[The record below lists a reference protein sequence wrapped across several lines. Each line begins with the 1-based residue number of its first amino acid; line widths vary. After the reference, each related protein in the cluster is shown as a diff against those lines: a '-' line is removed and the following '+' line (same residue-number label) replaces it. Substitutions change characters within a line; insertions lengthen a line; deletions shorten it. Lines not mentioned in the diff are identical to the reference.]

1 MLKSP
6 AFLRS
11 ARFAFLLAGAV
22 IASRTGFA
30 DAAADAEAIRAA
42 GAAYKQALE
51 RGDGKALAAI
61 WMPDGDIIDAAG
73 VVLKGRESVEVL
85 EPAPANAAAKTAPT
99 FTIKETSLRFL
110 TADVAVEDGAVEVTP
125 PGGSATLRGRFSA
138 VWVRHEGAWKLAAL
152 REARGEPA
160 SGSETLADLAW
171 MVGDW
176 TAVEGAKPGE
186 PAAAKATIEMTVRWN
201 PTKTFLLR
209 DMKITPPGAAADAA
223 IHVTQRIGWDPLSK
237 SIHSWVFSSDGGHGE
252 ATWSRDDGSWVART
266 TAVLPDGS
274 QTSSLNIYSFDGKDR
289 CVWRSLP
296 THVGGEHMPQVNM
309 TLVRKPGT
317 DTQGGAR

>member
-1 MLKSP
+1 MPKPRSIISP
-6 AFLRS
+6 G
-11 ARFAFLLAGAV
+11 LLALLLVAV
-22 IASRTGFA
+22 VGRASAA
-30 DAAADAEAIRAA
+30 DAAADAAAIRAA
-42 GAAYKQALE
+42 SAAYKQALE

-73 VVLKGRESVEVL
+73 TSLKGRGSVEVL
-85 EPAPANAAAKTAPT
+85 EPPPPGAAANPARPV

-110 TADVAVEDGAVEVTP
+110 APDVAIEDGAVEVVP
-125 PGGSATLRGRFSA
+125 PGASAVLRGRYSA
-138 VWVRHEGAWKLAAL
+138 VWVRHEGSWKLSAL

-160 SGSETLADLAW
+160 SGSETLADLSW

-176 TAVEGAKPGE
+176 TVVDDTKAEG
-186 PAAAKATIEMTVRWN
+186 AAAKTATIEVSVRWN
-201 PTKTFLLR
+201 PTRTFLLR

-237 SIHSWVFSSDGGHGE
+237 SIRSWVFSSDGGHGE
-252 ATWSRDDGSWVART
+252 AVWSRDDGSWVART

-274 QTSSLNIYSFDGKDR
+274 QTSSLNIYSYDGKDR

-317 DTQGGAR
+317 GTQEGAR